1 MKVGWI
7 IADTYTSEKQKSYL
21 YRHVGRSFWDI
32 VWILENHAGTATSGG
47 TKDSAYYCK
56 QAGFDF
62 YNSKPYTPEPRDFH
76 NAIRAVFG
84 EL

>member
-1 MKVGWI
+1 MKIGWV

-21 YRHVGRSFWDI
+21 YNHSGRSFWDI
-32 VWILENHAGTATSGG
+32 VWILENASGTATFGG
-47 TKDSAYYCK
+47 IKTGAYFRK

-62 YNSKPYTPEPRDFH
+62 YNSKEYTPEPRDFH
-76 NAIRAVFG
+76 NLIRALFG